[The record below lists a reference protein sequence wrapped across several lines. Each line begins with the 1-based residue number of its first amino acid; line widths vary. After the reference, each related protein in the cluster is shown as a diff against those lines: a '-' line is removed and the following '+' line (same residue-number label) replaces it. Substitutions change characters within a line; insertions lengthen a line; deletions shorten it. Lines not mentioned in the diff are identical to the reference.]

1 LGFKLPGEREWRL
14 CSRMSSIMIWDS
26 PRIQQRDT
34 ARSCIADVRLAEDG
48 RGALQL
54 SEDCSFDLILL
65 DVMLPDQS
73 DFDVVRQLRQRRQET
88 PVLMLTA
95 RDALPDIVHGLEVP
109 RIGERETATQTY
121 AFAYV
126 SRGCNPMAPIW
137 PVTHL
142 DRCIGCFVDAGD
154 CLYAHRPRAGQ
165 PY

>member
-1 LGFKLPGEREWRL
+1 
-14 CSRMSSIMIWDS
+14 MIWDS